1 MAEFQVVTTW
11 TMEGRVTIEAD
22 SIEEAQQIAED
33 LCSWEMD
40 ETEELSDSF
49 EVLEVEEGCQ
59 PAW

>member
-11 TMEGRVTIEAD
+11 VMEGRATIEAD
-22 SIEEAQQIAED
+22 SIEEAQQIADD

-49 EVLEVEEGCQ
+49 EVLEVEEGAA

>member
-11 TMEGRVTIEAD
+11 VMEGRATIEAD

-40 ETEELSDSF
+40 ETDEMADSF
-49 EVLEVEEGCQ
+49 EVLEVEEGAA

>member
-11 TMEGRVTIEAD
+11 AMEGRATIEAD
-22 SIEEAQQIAED
+22 SIEEAQQLAED

-49 EVLEVEEGCQ
+49 EVLEVEEGAAS
-59 PAW
+59 AW

>member
-11 TMEGRVTIEAD
+11 VMEGRVTIEAD
-22 SIEEAQQIAED
+22 SIEEAQQLAED

-40 ETEELSDSF
+40 ETDEMADSF
-49 EVLEVEEGCQ
+49 EVLEVEEGAA